1 MSRVRGHVRAFY
13 FVKGSPALL
22 AVSGPP
28 PVCRAGGAGDGTA
41 QHSEVGPLLGAGTV
55 AAIHVDAELVY
66 LLSEV
71 VADKVMFLLQLSFT
85 LLSLPQKYFWLKR
98 WNMSCTSLSSI
109 LA

>member
-28 PVCRAGGAGDGTA
+28 LVCRTWGTGDGTA
-41 QHSEVGPLLGAGTV
+41 QHPEVGPLLGAGAV

-66 LLSEV
+66 LLPEV
-71 VADKVMFLLQLSFT
+71 VEDLEGKFVL
-85 LLSLPQKYFWLKR
+85 
-98 WNMSCTSLSSI
+98 
-109 LA
+109 